1 MSGYINSKNNLN
13 ETDFLSLFKKLYY
26 FIKDKIY
33 PKPNEELSFD
43 ELAEVYSN
51 DKNFLNKLD
60 YIKNLLDDIDELME
74 DINFKYDEH
83 YNFSSIKNMVTY
95 IVSDVGKYLKYSSF
109 IIILLTDFNNLLD
122 SQNNPDYENIY
133 KKFDIEL
140 YKQEDIFY
148 TEIFEYTHEH
158 DDLIDKV
165 TNILWWLKLIHF
177 YDTNVIIG
185 YIYSVDPLNK
195 ASKKAITKNND
206 NYYSEHA
213 KTEVNNVT
221 FRKDREYDKFLRK
234 IFNIIKKTN
243 DNSLIDLSRIPA
255 EINKFKTI
263 RE

>member
-1 MSGYINSKNNLN
+1 M
-13 ETDFLSLFKKLYY
+13 
-26 FIKDKIY
+26 
-33 PKPNEELSFD
+33 
-43 ELAEVYSN
+43 
-51 DKNFLNKLD
+51 
-60 YIKNLLDDIDELME
+60 
-74 DINFKYDEH
+74 
-83 YNFSSIKNMVTY
+83 
-95 IVSDVGKYLKYSSF
+95 
-109 IIILLTDFNNLLD
+109 
-122 SQNNPDYENIY
+122 
-133 KKFDIEL
+133 
-140 YKQEDIFY
+140 
-148 TEIFEYTHEH
+148 
-158 DDLIDKV
+158 
-165 TNILWWLKLIHF
+165 IHF

-243 DNSLIDLSRIPA
+243 DNSLIDLSKIPA